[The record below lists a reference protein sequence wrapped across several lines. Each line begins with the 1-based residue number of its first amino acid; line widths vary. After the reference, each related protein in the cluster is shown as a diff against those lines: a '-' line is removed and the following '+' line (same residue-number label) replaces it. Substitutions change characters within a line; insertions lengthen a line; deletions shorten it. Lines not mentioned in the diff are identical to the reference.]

1 MENQVI
7 ELKHAEKWKDTLNK
21 CIRCGYCYEHC
32 PLIKHT
38 RWESDAPRAKL
49 IMIYGML
56 SGNLEPSKYIGEKLF
71 SCFYCKRCEAA
82 CSAGVP
88 LTDVF
93 SDVRKDFVGTEFEAV
108 GTTAVTGEN
117 CVLCLACVRACPHEA
132 RLLVDGEIVT
142 DMVKCES
149 CGICLDVCPNKC
161 ITIENAYGT
170 DSDSLNSEIQDFL
183 GKKNSKAIVFGCNWS
198 FYPGLQTA
206 EISDCDSCESESSD
220 KEYKI
225 LINLCGGRLSKTQLI
240 EPLLNG
246 AWGVL
251 VACCPDGECEHDGN
265 LKAKAQVKIL
275 RDLFKEMEINPD
287 RIQLVQI
294 AHGDKTGF
302 QAAID
307 EFMEKINEL
316 GPMNA

>member
-7 ELKHAEKWKDTLNK
+7 ELKHAEKWKETLNK

-32 PLIKHT
+32 PLIKYT

-88 LTDVF
+88 ITDVF
-93 SDVRKDFVGTEFEAV
+93 ADVRADFAGTDFEAS
-108 GTTAVTGEN
+108 GTTAVTGGG
-117 CVLCLACVRACPHEA
+117 CVQCLACIRECPHEA
-132 RLLVDGEIVT
+132 RLLVDGKVVT
-142 DMVKCES
+142 DMVKCQS
-149 CGICLDVCPNKC
+149 CGICVEVCPVQC

-170 DSDSLNSEIQDFL
+170 DSDSLNSEISEFL
-183 GKKNSKAIVFGCNWS
+183 NKENSKAIVFGCNWS

-206 EISDCDSCESESSD
+206 AIPLSHQVDQ
-220 KEYKI
+220 EYKI
-225 LINLCGGRLSKTQLI
+225 LINLCGGRLSMQQI
-240 EPLLNG
+240 MEPLLHG

-251 VACCPDGECEHDGN
+251 VACCPDGDCEHDGN
-265 LKAKAQVKIL
+265 IKAKTKVKLL
-275 RDLFKEMEINPD
+275 RERFEEMDINPE

-307 EFMEKINEL
+307 QFMDKINQI
-316 GPMNA
+316 GPLKKD

>member
-7 ELKHAEKWKDTLNK
+7 ELKHAEKWKETLNK

-32 PLIKHT
+32 PLIKYT

-88 LTDVF
+88 LTDIF
-93 SDVRKDFVGTEFEAV
+93 ADVRADFAGTDFEAV
-108 GTTAVTGEN
+108 GSTAVTGGG
-117 CVLCLACVRACPHEA
+117 CVQCLACVRECPHEA
-132 RLLVDGEIVT
+132 RLLVDGEVVT
-142 DMVKCES
+142 DMVKCQS
-149 CGICLDVCPNKC
+149 CGICVEVCPVQC

-170 DSDSLNSEIQDFL
+170 DSDSLNSEISKFL
-183 GKKNSKAIVFGCNWS
+183 NKENSKAIVFGCNWS

-206 EISDCDSCESESSD
+206 AIPLSDQGDQ
-220 KEYKI
+220 EYKI
-225 LINLCGGRLSKTQLI
+225 LINLCGGRLSKQQLM
-240 EPLLNG
+240 EPLFHG

-251 VACCPDGECEHDGN
+251 VACCPDGDCEHDGN
-265 LKAKAQVKIL
+265 IKAKAKVKIL
-275 RDLFKEMEINPD
+275 RERFEEMNINPD
-287 RIQLVQI
+287 RLQLVQI

-307 EFMEKINEL
+307 QFMDKINQI
-316 GPMNA
+316 GPLEKD